1 MPETTINLLAEIN
14 SLSKIH
20 TLKRQDIDA
29 MMVEFAKRILI
40 TLRIERMSVWLFN
53 KKRDAVISMG
63 EYDLSSASFAKDNI
77 LEKKKYPTYFKS
89 INENEILLA
98 PNIYKNPNTIE
109 LSEEYSLP
117 NGIIS
122 LMDIP
127 LRIAGELVGV
137 MCFEK
142 KGTVE
147 RVFSKNEQV
156 FALSTATVF
165 ASTLEARYRRALQVK
180 LDKELKEKNLLIKE
194 IHHRVKN
201 NLAIV
206 SSLLHLQSNKSKDTF
221 HQKLFEECESKVD
234 SIASI
239 HDLIY
244 RTKSFAEI
252 STKEYYSGMLKSIS
266 KLHSNHGNEINLTFK
281 IKDILLQIDKAL
293 PLALL
298 VNEVMTNIYK
308 HAFIT
313 PNKNNASINFSL
325 NTKGKNLHLQISDNG
340 KGFEGSLGKINTLGL
355 DIIKGLAEK
364 LNAVYHYKNGPTGG
378 TVFTLDCAFKN
389 GKSVKK
395 KMASA

>member
-20 TLKRQDIDA
+20 TLKRHDIDA
-29 MMVEFAKRILI
+29 MMVEFAKRILV

-53 KKRDAVISMG
+53 KKKNAVISMG
-63 EYDLSSASFAKDNI
+63 EYDLSSNSFSKDHI
-77 LEKKKYPTYFKS
+77 LEKKKFPIYFKS
-89 INENEILLA
+89 INDNEILLA

-109 LSEEYSLP
+109 LSEDYSLP

-142 KGTVE
+142 KGTKE
-147 RVFSKNEQV
+147 RIFSKNEQV

-165 ASTLEARYRRALQVK
+165 ASTLEARYRRALQAK

-221 HQKLFEECESKVD
+221 HKKLFEECMSKVD
-234 SIASI
+234 SIAGI

-252 STKEYYSGMLKSIS
+252 STKDYFNDMLQNIAQLHANRENKI
-266 KLHSNHGNEINLTFK
+266 KLNIK
-281 IKDILLQIDKAL
+281 IKDFLLQIEKAL

-308 HAFIT
+308 HAFDSKKSAAIT
-313 PNKNNASINFSL
+313 FSL
-325 NTKGKNLHLQISDNG
+325 TTKGKNLQLTISDNG
-340 KGFEGSLGKINTLGL
+340 KGFKAQIGKINSLGL
-355 DIIKGLAEK
+355 DIIDGLAEK
-364 LNAVYHYKNGPTGG
+364 LNAVYTYGKGETEG
-378 TVFTLDCAFKN
+378 TVFNLDCAFKN
-389 GKSVKK
+389 GNALKK
-395 KMASA
+395 KLESA

>member
-1 MPETTINLLAEIN
+1 
-14 SLSKIH
+14 
-20 TLKRQDIDA
+20 
-29 MMVEFAKRILI
+29 
-40 TLRIERMSVWLFN
+40 MS
-53 KKRDAVISMG
+53 
-63 EYDLSSASFAKDNI
+63 
-77 LEKKKYPTYFKS
+77 
-89 INENEILLA
+89 
-98 PNIYKNPNTIE
+98 
-109 LSEEYSLP
+109 
-117 NGIIS
+117 
-122 LMDIP
+122 
-127 LRIAGELVGV
+127 ELVGV

-252 STKEYYSGMLKSIS
+252 STKEYFSGILKSIS

-340 KGFEGSLGKINTLGL
+340 KGFERSLGKINTLGL

-364 LNAVYHYKNGPTGG
+364 LNAVYHYKNGPTEG

>member
-127 LRIAGELVGV
+127 LRIAGE
-137 MCFEK
+137 
-142 KGTVE
+142 
-147 RVFSKNEQV
+147 
-156 FALSTATVF
+156 
-165 ASTLEARYRRALQVK
+165 
-180 LDKELKEKNLLIKE
+180 
-194 IHHRVKN
+194 
-201 NLAIV
+201 
-206 SSLLHLQSNKSKDTF
+206 
-221 HQKLFEECESKVD
+221 
-234 SIASI
+234 
-239 HDLIY
+239 
-244 RTKSFAEI
+244 
-252 STKEYYSGMLKSIS
+252 
-266 KLHSNHGNEINLTFK
+266 
-281 IKDILLQIDKAL
+281 
-293 PLALL
+293 
-298 VNEVMTNIYK
+298 
-308 HAFIT
+308 
-313 PNKNNASINFSL
+313 
-325 NTKGKNLHLQISDNG
+325 
-340 KGFEGSLGKINTLGL
+340 
-355 DIIKGLAEK
+355 
-364 LNAVYHYKNGPTGG
+364 
-378 TVFTLDCAFKN
+378 
-389 GKSVKK
+389 
-395 KMASA
+395 

>member
-1 MPETTINLLAEIN
+1 MPESTINLLAEIN

-20 TLKRQDIDA
+20 TLKRHDIDN
-29 MMVEFAKRILI
+29 MMIEFAKRILV

-53 KKRDAVISMG
+53 KKKDAVISMG
-63 EYDLSSASFAKDNI
+63 EYDLTTASFSKDNM
-77 LEKKKYPTYFKS
+77 LKKNSYPLYFKS
-89 INENEILLA
+89 INDNEILLA
-98 PNIYKNPNTIE
+98 PNIYKNPSTVE
-109 LSEEYSLP
+109 LSEDYSIP
-117 NGIIS
+117 NNIIS

-142 KGTVE
+142 KGSKE
-147 RVFSKNEQV
+147 RVFTKNEQV

-206 SSLLHLQSNKSKDTF
+206 SSLLHLQSNKSKDSY

-234 SIASI
+234 SIAGI

-244 RTKSFAEI
+244 RNKSFAEI
-252 STKEYYSGMLKSIS
+252 STKDYFNTMLQNIS
-266 KLHSNHGNEINLTFK
+266 KLHANSENKIKLTIK
-281 IKDILLQIDKAL
+281 IKDFLLQIEKAL

-308 HAFIT
+308 HAFDSNKAPTIT
-313 PNKNNASINFSL
+313 FKLTS
-325 NTKGKNLHLQISDNG
+325 KGTRLHLQITDNG
-340 KGFEGSLGKINTLGL
+340 KGFNTQIEKINTLGL

-364 LNAVYHYKNGPTGG
+364 INAVYTYANGAFEG
-378 TVFTLDCAFKN
+378 TIFTLDCAYKN
-389 GKSVKK
+389 EKAMKK
-395 KMASA
+395 KLESA